1 MFVLQEDKLYF
12 NNQLIGPINK
22 LHKIHYP
29 DAIDITNMFFA
40 DDDDMVDAIMKHD
53 LNKFIE
59 VCKNRL
65 PYIED
70 INKIDVASQKR
81 NLILKLNTETLKMIS
96 PFSLLISLI
105 IKDVDKYEQSKKIYS
120 YTIDFLRQ
128 VNPLLLN
135 YISNNL
141 RNTLY
146 NNKGILSVLRDML
159 SIDEYDD
166 ILHIINDIIISAFT
180 SKRWF
185 VDNKLIGLQAIGAVV
200 NRSLSLL
207 IMRKARYDVRYIDKV
222 ASTTDTRTYFIANI
236 LKKEIVKNIDIQ
248 QDINQADIIRQ
259 DNFVYRY
266 FILPV
271 LSVKYGESKSLMLLD
286 DKTRTLITYALINE
300 IDRVD
305 LRKALT
311 KLLKENITITF
322 TKKLPTVE
330 EMNVIYVMEKIIT
343 KGYIQYHIQFRG
355 RKFIYSISKLQ
366 KFLQKNNPILKQYI
380 SQSTYLEQYLL
391 LVFAIFHVA
400 SKVLLKDYNTD
411 VLLNYIMRVYQRI
424 IRSSVQEICR
434 V

>member
-22 LHKIHYP
+22 LHKVHYQ

-40 DDDDMVDAIMKHD
+40 DDNDIVDAIMKHD
-53 LNKFIE
+53 LNRFIE
-59 VCKNRL
+59 ACKNRL

-96 PFSLLISLI
+96 PFSLLLSLI

-120 YTIDFLRQ
+120 YTIDFLKQ
-128 VNPLLLN
+128 VNPLLLT

-185 VDNKLIGLQAIGAVV
+185 IDNKLIGLQAIGAVV

-222 ASTTDTRTYFIANI
+222 AGTTDTRTYFIANI
-236 LKKEIVKNIDIQ
+236 LKKEIVKNIDMQ

-286 DKTRTLITYALINE
+286 DKTRTLIAYALINE

-311 KLLKENITITF
+311 VLLKENITITF

-330 EMNVIYVMEKIIT
+330 ETNVIYVMEKIIT

>member
-1 MFVLQEDKLYF
+1 
-12 NNQLIGPINK
+12 
-22 LHKIHYP
+22 
-29 DAIDITNMFFA
+29 
-40 DDDDMVDAIMKHD
+40 
-53 LNKFIE
+53 
-59 VCKNRL
+59 
-65 PYIED
+65 
-70 INKIDVASQKR
+70 
-81 NLILKLNTETLKMIS
+81 
-96 PFSLLISLI
+96 
-105 IKDVDKYEQSKKIYS
+105 
-120 YTIDFLRQ
+120 
-128 VNPLLLN
+128 
-135 YISNNL
+135 L

-146 NNKGILSVLRDML
+146 NNKGILSILRDML

-185 VDNKLIGLQAIGAVV
+185 IDNKLIGLQAIGAVV

-236 LKKEIVKNIDIQ
+236 LKKEIVKNVDIQ

-259 DNFVYRY
+259 DNFIYRY

-286 DKTRTLITYALINE
+286 DKTRTLIAYALINE

-311 KLLKENITITF
+311 VLLKENITITF
-322 TKKLPTVE
+322 TKKLPTIE

-400 SKVLLKDYNTD
+400 SKVLLKDYNID
-411 VLLNYIMRVYQRI
+411 ALLNYIMRVYQRI

>member
-40 DDDDMVDAIMKHD
+40 DDNDIVDAIMKHD
-53 LNKFIE
+53 LNRFIE
-59 VCKNRL
+59 ACKNRL

-120 YTIDFLRQ
+120 YTIDFLKQ
-128 VNPLLLN
+128 VNPLLLT

-146 NNKGILSVLRDML
+146 NNKGILSTLRDML

-185 VDNKLIGLQAIGAVV
+185 IDNKLIGLQAIGAVV

-236 LKKEIVKNIDIQ
+236 LKKEIVKNVDIQ

-259 DNFVYRY
+259 DNFIYRY

-311 KLLKENITITF
+311 KF
-322 TKKLPTVE
+322 
-330 EMNVIYVMEKIIT
+330 
-343 KGYIQYHIQFRG
+343 
-355 RKFIYSISKLQ
+355 
-366 KFLQKNNPILKQYI
+366 
-380 SQSTYLEQYLL
+380 
-391 LVFAIFHVA
+391 
-400 SKVLLKDYNTD
+400 
-411 VLLNYIMRVYQRI
+411 
-424 IRSSVQEICR
+424 C
-434 V
+434 

>member
-22 LHKIHYP
+22 LHKVHYP

-53 LNKFIE
+53 LNRFIE
-59 VCKNRL
+59 ACKKRI

-120 YTIDFLRQ
+120 YTINFLKQ
-128 VNPLLLN
+128 VNPLLLT

-146 NNKGILSVLRDML
+146 NNKGILSTLRDML

-185 VDNKLIGLQAIGAVV
+185 IDNKLIGLQAIGAVV

-207 IMRKARYDVRYIDKV
+207 IMRKARYDVRYIDKI
-222 ASTTDTRTYFIANI
+222 ASTTDTRTYFIANT
-236 LKKEIVKNIDIQ
+236 LKKEIVKDVDIQ

-259 DNFVYRY
+259 DNFIYRY

-271 LSVKYGESKSLMLLD
+271 LSVRYGESKSLMLLD
-286 DKTRTLITYALINE
+286 DKTRTLISYALINE

-305 LRKALT
+305 LRRALT

-322 TKKLPTVE
+322 TKKLPTAE

-343 KGYIQYHIQFRG
+343 KGYIQYHVQFRG
-355 RKFIYSISKLQ
+355 RKFIYGISKLQ
-366 KFLQKNNPILKQYI
+366 KFLQKHNPVLRQYI

-411 VLLNYIMRVYQRI
+411 VLLDYIMKVYQRI
-424 IRSSVQEICR
+424 IRSSVQEIRR

>member
-40 DDDDMVDAIMKHD
+40 DDNDIVDAIMKHD
-53 LNKFIE
+53 LNRFIE
-59 VCKNRL
+59 ACKNRL

-120 YTIDFLRQ
+120 YTIDFLKQ
-128 VNPLLLN
+128 VNPLLLT

-146 NNKGILSVLRDML
+146 NNKGILSTLRDML

-185 VDNKLIGLQAIGAVV
+185 IDNKLIGLQAIGAVV

-222 ASTTDTRTYFIANI
+222 AGTTDTRTYFIANI
-236 LKKEIVKNIDIQ
+236 LKKEIVKNIDMQ

-259 DNFVYRY
+259 DNFIYRY

-311 KLLKENITITF
+311 KLLKENIIITF
-322 TKKLPTVE
+322 TKKLPTAE

>member
-40 DDDDMVDAIMKHD
+40 DDNDIVDAIMKHD
-53 LNKFIE
+53 LNRFIE
-59 VCKNRL
+59 ACKNRL

-105 IKDVDKYEQSKKIYS
+105 IKDADKYEQSKKIYS
-120 YTIDFLRQ
+120 YTIDFLKQ
-128 VNPLLLN
+128 VNPLLLT

-146 NNKGILSVLRDML
+146 NNKGILSTLRDML

-185 VDNKLIGLQAIGAVV
+185 IDNKLIGLQAIGAVV

-222 ASTTDTRTYFIANI
+222 AGTTDTRTYFIANI
-236 LKKEIVKNIDIQ
+236 LKKEIVKNIDMQ

-259 DNFVYRY
+259 DNFIYRY

-311 KLLKENITITF
+311 KLLNENIIITF
-322 TKKLPTVE
+322 TKKLPTAE

>member
-40 DDDDMVDAIMKHD
+40 DDNDIVDAIMKHD
-53 LNKFIE
+53 LNRFIE
-59 VCKNRL
+59 ACKNRL

-120 YTIDFLRQ
+120 YTIDFLKQ
-128 VNPLLLN
+128 VNPLLLT

-146 NNKGILSVLRDML
+146 NNKGILSTLRDML

-185 VDNKLIGLQAIGAVV
+185 IDNKLIGLQAIGAVV

-207 IMRKARYDVRYIDKV
+207 IMRKARYDVRYIDKI
-222 ASTTDTRTYFIANI
+222 AGTTDTRTYFIANI
-236 LKKEIVKNIDIQ
+236 LEKEIVKNIDMQ

-259 DNFVYRY
+259 DNFIYRY

-311 KLLKENITITF
+311 KLLKENIIITF
-322 TKKLPTVE
+322 TKKLPTAE

-424 IRSSVQEICR
+424 TRSSVQEICR

>member
-53 LNKFIE
+53 LNRFIE
-59 VCKNRL
+59 ACKNRL
-65 PYIED
+65 SYIED

-96 PFSLLISLI
+96 PFSLLLSLI

-120 YTIDFLRQ
+120 YTIDFLKQ
-128 VNPLLLN
+128 VNPLLLT

-146 NNKGILSVLRDML
+146 NNKGILSILRDML

-207 IMRKARYDVRYIDKV
+207 IMRKARYDVRYIDKI

-236 LKKEIVKNIDIQ
+236 LKKEIVKNVDIQ

-259 DNFVYRY
+259 DNFIYRY

-311 KLLKENITITF
+311 VLLKENITITF

-330 EMNVIYVMEKIIT
+330 ETNVIYVMEKIIT

-391 LVFAIFHVA
+391 LVFAIFHAA

-411 VLLNYIMRVYQRI
+411 ALLNYIMKVYQRI

>member
-40 DDDDMVDAIMKHD
+40 DDNDMVDAIMKHD
-53 LNKFIE
+53 LNRFIE
-59 VCKNRL
+59 ACKNRL

-120 YTIDFLRQ
+120 YTIDFLKQ
-128 VNPLLLN
+128 VNPLLLT

-185 VDNKLIGLQAIGAVV
+185 IDNKLIGLQAIGAVV

-222 ASTTDTRTYFIANI
+222 AGTTDTRTYFIANI

-259 DNFVYRY
+259 DNFIYRY

-286 DKTRTLITYALINE
+286 DKTRTLIAYALINE

-311 KLLKENITITF
+311 VLLKENITITF
-322 TKKLPTVE
+322 TKKLPTAE
-330 EMNVIYVMEKIIT
+330 ETNVIYVMEKIIT

-411 VLLNYIMRVYQRI
+411 VLLNYIMKVYQRI